1 MVSIIQRNRHHLA
14 ATARER
20 RSALLIFQSRYSR
33 RGCAREP
40 TQPCHSNPFLLSNSA
55 LVCYALKPRCPQKS
69 MEANCQHKKFLA
81 TITASQ
87 SRGRADVRAAGATLQ
102 WFGTPEKCA
111 EWVDPIANLVLL
123 SRRKN
128 SEANNYD
135 FETKRTKYFQ
145 SAKTGVANFA
155 LTTQVLD

>member
-1 MVSIIQRNRHHLA
+1 
-14 ATARER
+14 
-20 RSALLIFQSRYSR
+20 
-33 RGCAREP
+33 
-40 TQPCHSNPFLLSNSA
+40 
-55 LVCYALKPRCPQKS
+55 

-87 SRGRADVRAAGATLQ
+87 SRGRADARAAGATLQ

-111 EWVDPIANLVLL
+111 EWVDRIANLVLL

-135 FETKRTKYFQ
+135 FETKKTKYFQ

-155 LTTQVLD
+155 LHRSSAGVKDWTPCRAGAAAGRSRGQTQIRVASRMTTKVEEPNEEIADLRNRETAFRSGTRQAVVTH